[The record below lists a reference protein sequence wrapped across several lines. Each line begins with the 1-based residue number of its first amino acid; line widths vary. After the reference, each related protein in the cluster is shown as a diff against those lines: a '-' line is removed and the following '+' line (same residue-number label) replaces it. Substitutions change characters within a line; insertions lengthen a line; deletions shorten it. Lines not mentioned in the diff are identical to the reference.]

1 MDTEGP
7 VYPVHPSQA
16 QGNEFNWI
24 LKSLLSWCKET
35 EEVWMKGCIGL
46 TAHKARLSSPPSASP
61 SYWVL
66 LPCRCFSPIG
76 PPCWPHKRPL
86 CRVHFSCR
94 MHPTDPT
101 KPCIPQSPGGATHSC
116 HHLPGRAARVRRGG
130 KTPTPLIEGLQ
141 QAFVTST
148 VQHERKSSHPP
159 IWKEKHMEC
168 INAGTRDPQLEG
180 DTGCSYL
187 ADACRVLPSSLLLS
201 PVAICSVLS
210 RVFLGF
216 CSLSVCL

>member
-1 MDTEGP
+1 
-7 VYPVHPSQA
+7 
-16 QGNEFNWI
+16 
-24 LKSLLSWCKET
+24 
-35 EEVWMKGCIGL
+35 MKGCIGL

-66 LPCRCFSPIG
+66 LPCRCFSPLG

-180 DTGCSYL
+180 DTGCSDL